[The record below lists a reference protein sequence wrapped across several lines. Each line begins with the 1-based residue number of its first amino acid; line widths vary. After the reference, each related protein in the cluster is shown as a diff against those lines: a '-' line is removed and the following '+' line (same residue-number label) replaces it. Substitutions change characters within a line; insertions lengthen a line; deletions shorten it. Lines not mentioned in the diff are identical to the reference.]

1 MAFCVTNVNAIS
13 LIDDSPSGGTCLTST
28 SNNIAIVRGSTFNLI
43 FDLQNN
49 TTDSQGVV
57 TTAPASLSGYS
68 INAVIKDSSTSTNEL
83 LFMSTQNRMISIDYT
98 NARATL
104 SIPVKHTSRLTTGTK
119 YYFIRLVA
127 SDGNTQ
133 KIIQGIATVSDT

>member
-1 MAFCVTNVNAIS
+1 MAFCISNITAIS
-13 LIDDSPSGGTCLTST
+13 IIDDSPSTGTCLTS
-28 SNNIAIVRGSTFNLI
+28 SANNIAIVRGATFNLI
-43 FDLQNN
+43 FDLKDGTNAADL
-49 TTDSQGVV
+49 T
-57 TTAPASLSGYS
+57 GYS
-68 INAVIKDSSTSTNEL
+68 INAVIKESSTSTTDL

-104 SIPVKHTSRLTTGTK
+104 SIPVKHTSRLTLGNK

-133 KIIQGIATVSDT
+133 KIIQGIATVSDS